1 MKKTLICSAF
11 SFALLTGCNAG
22 GNKTSEGLA
31 LAPVDEK
38 DAVAIVNGRPISR
51 KELEY
56 VKAEIARGNPRANL
70 NVPEDKLVEELINRE
85 LLRQQ
90 AIQQQL
96 PRRPEVASQLRYTE
110 RAVLSQAAVAEYLK
124 QKPITEEQLKAEYDR
139 LVGQMKQ
146 QEFKARHILVK
157 TREEAQEIIK
167 QLDQGKDFAELA
179 KKYSIGPSAKS
190 GGDLGWFMPQRM
202 VKPFADAVIA
212 LQDGQYTKE
221 PVQTQ
226 FGWHVILREK
236 SREKTPPPFE
246 KVKPQIEHLLKRKL
260 VQQYIEDLKQKAD
273 IKLLTAEKAPAPLPA
288 SPTTAAPAKAE
299 QVSATSSPGK

>member
-1 MKKTLICSAF
+1 MKKTLVCSAL
-11 SFALLTGCNAG
+11 SFAILTGCNAG

-70 NVPEDKLVEELINRE
+70 DIPEDKLVEELVNRE

-96 PRRPEVASQLRYTE
+96 PKRPEVAARLRYTE
-110 RAVLSQAAVAEYLK
+110 RAVLAQATVADYLK
-124 QKPITEEQLKAEYDR
+124 QKPITEEQLRAEYDR

-157 TREEAQEIIK
+157 TKEEAEEIIE

-190 GGDLGWFMPQRM
+190 GGDLGWFVPQRM
-202 VKPFADAVIA
+202 VKPFADAVVA

-221 PVQTQ
+221 PVKTQ
-226 FGWHVILREK
+226 FGWHVILREE

-246 KVKPQIEHLLKRKL
+246 KVKPQIEQMLRRKL
-260 VQQYIEDLKQKAD
+260 VQQYIQDLKQKAD
-273 IKLLTAEKAPAPLPA
+273 VKLLTGEKAQGSAPLPA
-288 SPTTAAPAKAE
+288 PAA
-299 QVSATSSPGK
+299 SSSGK